1 MKRIFPFVL
10 LLLLSAVL
18 NAQQKNVLP
27 VKDFEK
33 AIQATAV
40 QLLDVRTPQEF
51 TEGYIKGAV
60 NADWNNETEFKAQA
74 NKLNKTKPVYVY
86 CLSGIRSGKA
96 ADWLAANGFVSV
108 TNLEGGI
115 KAWKAADKKVV
126 TK

>member
-1 MKRIFPFVL
+1 L